1 MQLSDVVADSYMDDS
16 EAYLCGI
23 SIAVLRHIH
32 GLPIADLRASDRPLR
47 FDMSATRFD
56 VEEC

>member
-1 MQLSDVVADSYMDDS
+1 MQVNDVFAESYIQRL

-23 SIAVLRHIH
+23 SIAVLQVIH
-32 GLPIADLRASDRPLR
+32 GLSIADLRASDRPLR